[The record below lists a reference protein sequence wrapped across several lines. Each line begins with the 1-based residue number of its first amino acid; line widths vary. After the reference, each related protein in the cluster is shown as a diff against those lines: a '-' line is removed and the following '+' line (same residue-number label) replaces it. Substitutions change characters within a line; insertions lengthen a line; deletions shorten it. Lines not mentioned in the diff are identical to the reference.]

1 MQQATKT
8 LRTSARQCRDRIDVV
23 VLSLGLTLAVIGGF
37 LSITIIGIVIGVPP
51 IVAAIPLLT
60 NPKHE
65 VCA

>member
-1 MQQATKT
+1 MQQVTKT
-8 LRTSARQCRDRIDVV
+8 LRKSARQCRDRIDLVAV
-23 VLSLGLTLAVIGGF
+23 SLGLTMAVIGGF
-37 LSITIIGIVIGVPP
+37 LSMTIIGIVIGAPL